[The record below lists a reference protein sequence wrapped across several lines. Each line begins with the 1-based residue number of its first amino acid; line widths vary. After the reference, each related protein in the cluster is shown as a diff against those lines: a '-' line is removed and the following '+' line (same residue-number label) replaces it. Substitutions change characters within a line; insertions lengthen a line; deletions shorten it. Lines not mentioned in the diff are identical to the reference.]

1 MSNDRILIR
10 GLECYAAIGV
20 SAAEREV
27 GQRLQFNVDVWLDL
41 APAGHS
47 DKITDT
53 VSYARLARA
62 IVEVAR
68 CKNYSLLE
76 HLAEEVAAHLLT
88 SFPIEAVRVQVMKT
102 PPPVDLRIVAAGVE
116 IERRRG
122 DSHG

>member
-1 MSNDRILIR
+1 MNNDRILIR

-53 VSYARLARA
+53 VSYAKLARA

-68 CKNYSLLE
+68 RKNYYLLE
-76 HLAEEVAAHLLT
+76 HLAEEVAAHLLA
-88 SFPIEAVRVQVMKT
+88 SFPIEAVRVQVLKT

-122 DSHG
+122 ESHA